1 MSRDSGQL
9 ASAVP
14 SAPTATGRPDHVLV
28 PVMLAASML
37 PTASTIDCPV
47 APHTWATK
55 SVAISLVR
63 AGETAATRADV
74 AVRKLTIRIIHYAVL
89 PLSPRGRGQGE
100 GREAGTIKGERK
112 DDRRPSSGSTTISRR
127 ARGSAAPRRTTRPLL
142 PLRGREW
149 SCRLASFEDLVR
161 AAQQRW
167 RNREADGMSRSY
179 VDHQFERRRLLD
191 RKVGRPSTLENLV
204 DVQARVPEVSCEA
217 RSIAQQASGLGKFP
231 VGVHRRPALPDR
243 ERGETLSLVRE
254 QWIRH
259 QDEGAG
265 FLLTE

>member
-74 AVRKLTIRIIHYAVL
+74 AVRELTSRIIHYAVL
-89 PLSPRGRGQGE
+89 PLPS
-100 GREAGTIKGERK
+100 GERAGGGERSG
-112 DDRRPSSGSTTISRR
+112 DD
-127 ARGSAAPRRTTRPLL
+127 
-142 PLRGREW
+142 
-149 SCRLASFEDLVR
+149 
-161 AAQQRW
+161 QR
-167 RNREADGMSRSY
+167 
-179 VDHQFERRRLLD
+179 
-191 RKVGRPSTLENLV
+191 
-204 DVQARVPEVSCEA
+204 
-217 RSIAQQASGLGKFP
+217 
-231 VGVHRRPALPDR
+231 
-243 ERGETLSLVRE
+243 
-254 QWIRH
+254 
-259 QDEGAG
+259 
-265 FLLTE
+265 